1 ICPQNPHTRPCIHQ
15 SQATIPPPSRLHTP
29 RHYSVSAQVSAIPL
43 RRRVVVELWW
53 YEGALAPVD
62 PQHRTGTRR
71 DTGCVQ
77 RMVARAGTPSGTGG
91 RVIPARGYLCSCGHE
106 LPRLSELLYLC
117 EIRPDRRRPG
127 LRLGTKKPPQPTWL
141 RGPVSDF
148 RGLPRAVV
156 RCAVLVLAVVVS
168 VQPGDA
174 VGAPPSRASG
184 YVPSPPLLGRS
195 VCGVC
200 GQAVVPIP
208 GGLAVVAVVVDEDA
222 GTSGCVVPDAVT
234 DGGLKHRGLLG

>member
-1 ICPQNPHTRPCIHQ
+1 PVSSVHRIHTHAR
-15 SQATIPPPSRLHTP
+15 AFNNRRPPSRLHTP

-106 LPRLSELLYLC
+106 LPRLSELFISARYV
-117 EIRPDRRRPG
+117 
-127 LRLGTKKPPQPTWL
+127 PTAVDLVYVWAQKSPRNQ
-141 RGPVSDF
+141 RGCGGRFQISEVF
-148 RGLPRAVV
+148 RG
-156 RCAVLVLAVVVS
+156 
-168 VQPGDA
+168 Q
-174 VGAPPSRASG
+174 
-184 YVPSPPLLGRS
+184 
-195 VCGVC
+195 
-200 GQAVVPIP
+200 
-208 GGLAVVAVVVDEDA
+208 
-222 GTSGCVVPDAVT
+222 
-234 DGGLKHRGLLG
+234 